1 MKFTSVMS
9 ASCAA
14 FICGACLVLSGCGG
28 GGGSSGGGSG
38 LAASNPAGGS
48 GAGNG
53 GSGSGNGSSGPTG
66 CAAYPYSG
74 DQAICSENSFIASG
88 ALSVRV
94 SQSPSSANQ
103 PITVMP
109 TDGSPATI
117 YLSAVATNNFVP
129 VSYSWTQVKP
139 AIDSYAATGAAVFAA
154 QTKSPSLQVS
164 LPKPGTYQFQLS
176 ATDAS
181 SRVLQSY
188 VWVQAWDS
196 APALG
201 PNNIGRNP
209 GIAPPTSV
217 RPLTADPGPFNH
229 PRLLFSKGD
238 WPQLTAKSSGS
249 ASLPGAVSALASL
262 NSGLASNFDKPG
274 SAMSGLEAA
283 LTKYAADG
291 YSAADY
297 ASIVST
303 YGLSAS
309 SVPSLFHSNVM
320 ADYPASNFSD
330 ALAVASYIAWL
341 SVDPSKTLDPS
352 TAPVKRLQTLGML
365 TAAWSNFLLQAEI
378 ANPAAFTNSSSG
390 SLANY
395 SLALAYDL
403 TFDAMTSAQQAATQS
418 YLYTIGNLYNT
429 GGGGISI
436 TKNKTNP
443 PSSAQNGGDFPNLAD
458 GPLYASLVIEGEE
471 GQVAEAVLT
480 NPIFGQYIAASQS
493 TDPAV
498 TPISSWPNAN
508 QASVRNLGRQVRGNS
523 EYNLTPWGFYH
534 TMSGYFHLGQ
544 NISAPA
550 SLALARRG
558 ENQWVTTN
566 LYQALLQ
573 QLYNLVPAEGGG
585 TMGILD
591 HQDSSGFANGDGERN
606 FYYIA
611 KFMYPD
617 DPMVDFVYQQAI
629 AGWNSN
635 LLTKAIFAAPLL
647 NNTLAQMA
655 QAKQLGLMKFDPLI
669 GFAISRNSWNENDLN
684 LVMQN
689 FTLGS
694 GHYHAEANT
703 FALSALGRVWANP
716 PGYHITP
723 GDAQQQVLIQTHPG
737 ATDAS
742 EGYIGQG
749 PGSYDFATGDGLTQ
763 PPFHGVLLDI
773 EEDPSHQWSWF
784 SGDAA
789 PAYSFSS
796 GTTAGLAVSTGLT
809 NSYMLIPGMLNTLI
823 PSDAA
828 SLAGSTQFA
837 TAIPYNPVSYAFRS
851 ILTVRGANPYVLIID
866 DMKKDGATHNY
877 RWTMNN
883 SVDFGGSSGVFID
896 ANKISQFSSLE
907 ISPGATA
914 TEAVLYHDIDAG
926 SASGLPR
933 LLVRDVSEQ
942 STTGQPAIVIDNR
955 PSVSSPNA
963 STNLTYGVDNNSGIF
978 SYFPTRRLFI
988 DRKNIVSPEYKV
1000 LLFPY
1005 LTGGTV
1011 PVTSWD
1017 ATKTILTVKVGSQTD
1032 TISFD
1037 DSNPDHRTRLKS
1049 FARTGG

>member
-1 MKFTSVMS
+1 MP
-9 ASCAA
+9 AD
-14 FICGACLVLSGCGG
+14 
-28 GGGSSGGGSG
+28 GSS
-38 LAASNPAGGS
+38 A
-48 GAGNG
+48 
-53 GSGSGNGSSGPTG
+53 T
-66 CAAYPYSG
+66 
-74 DQAICSENSFIASG
+74 IF
-88 ALSVRV
+88 LSV
-94 SQSPSSANQ
+94 
-103 PITVMP
+103 
-109 TDGSPATI
+109 
-117 YLSAVATNNFVP
+117 VATNNFVP
-129 VSYSWTQVKP
+129 VSYSWTQVRP
-139 AIDSYAATGAAVFAA
+139 TIDSYASTGVAVFAA
-154 QTKSPSLQVS
+154 QTKSPTVQVS
-164 LPKPGTYQFQLS
+164 LPKPGTYQFQLT
-176 ATDAS
+176 ATNS
-181 SRVLQSY
+181 NSQVLHSF
-188 VWVQAWDS
+188 VWVHAWDY
-196 APALG
+196 AQALG

-217 RPLTADPGPFNH
+217 RSLTADPGPFNH

-238 WPQLTAKSSGS
+238 WPELAAKSSGS
-249 ASLPGAVSALASL
+249 ASLPGAVSALTNLQSA
-262 NSGLASNFDKPG
+262 LASNFDKPG

-291 YSAADY
+291 YSSADY
-297 ASIVST
+297 ASIFST

-320 ADYPASNFSD
+320 ADYPATNFSD

-341 SVDPSKTLDPS
+341 EVDPSKTLDTS
-352 TAPVKRLQTLGML
+352 TPPVQRLQTLGML

-403 TFDAMTSAQQAATQS
+403 TFDAMTSAQQATTQS

-436 TKNKTNP
+436 TKTKTNP

-471 GQVAEAVLT
+471 KQVAVSVLN
-480 NPIFGQYIAASQS
+480 NPIFGQYVAASQS

-498 TPISSWPNAN
+498 TPLSSWPNAN
-508 QASVRNLGRQVRGNS
+508 QTSVRNLGRQVRGNS
-523 EYNLTPWGFYH
+523 EYDLTPWGFYRN
-534 TMSGYFHLGQ
+534 MSGYFHLGQ

-550 SLALARRG
+550 TLALARRG

-573 QLYNLVPAEGGG
+573 QLYNLVPPESGT

-591 HQDSSGFANGDGERN
+591 HHDSSGFANGDGERN
-606 FYYIA
+606 FYYVA
-611 KFMYPD
+611 KYMYPD

-629 AGWNSN
+629 SDWNSN

-647 NNTLAQMA
+647 SNTLAQMA

-669 GFAISRNSWNENDLN
+669 GFAISRNSWSENDLN

-703 FALSALGRVWANP
+703 FALTALGRVWANP
-716 PGYHITP
+716 PGYHITT

-749 PGSYDFATGDGLTQ
+749 PGSYDFATNDGLTQ

-773 EEDPSHQWSWF
+773 EEDPNHQWSWF

-796 GTTAGLAVSTGLT
+796 GNTAGLAVSTGLT
-809 NSYMLIPGMLNTLI
+809 NNYMLIPGMLNTLI

-828 SLAGSTQFA
+828 SLTSSTQFA
-837 TAIPYNPVSYAFRS
+837 TGIPYNPVSYAFRS
-851 ILTVRGANPYVLIID
+851 ILTVRGAAPYVLIVD
-866 DMKKDGATHNY
+866 DIKKDGAAHNY

-896 ANKISQFSSLE
+896 TNKISQFSSLE
-907 ISPGATA
+907 ILPGATA

-926 SASGLPR
+926 SANGLPR

-942 STTGQPAIVIDNR
+942 ATTGQPNIVIDNR
-955 PSVSSPNA
+955 PSVSSPTPG
-963 STNLTYGVDNNSGIF
+963 TNLTYGVDNNSGVF

-988 DRKNIVSPEYKV
+988 DRNNVVSPVYKV
-1000 LLFPY
+1000 LLFPFS
-1005 LTGGTV
+1005 TGGV
-1011 PVTSWD
+1011 LPVTSWN
-1017 ATKTILTVKVGSQTD
+1017 TNKTVLTVQVGSQTD
-1032 TISFD
+1032 TITFD
-1037 DSNPDHRTRLKS
+1037 DSNSDHRTRLKS
-1049 FARTGG
+1049 FSRAGS